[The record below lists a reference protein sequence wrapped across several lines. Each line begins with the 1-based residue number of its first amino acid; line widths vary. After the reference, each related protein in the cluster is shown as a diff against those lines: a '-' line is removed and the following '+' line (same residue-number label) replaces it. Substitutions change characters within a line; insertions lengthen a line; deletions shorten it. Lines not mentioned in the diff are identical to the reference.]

1 MSELQNILN
10 IIKKT
15 PNYTKYTEYNLKK
28 IVYVDDN
35 EIKNTINDLNN
46 QANTECYYNGKT
58 RMCDVIGVVD
68 INNKRIIDFDDIMY
82 TLTNKGIDRQI
93 NDFIH

>member
-1 MSELQNILN
+1 MSELQIILN

-15 PNYTKYTEYNLKK
+15 SLYLEYTEYNLRNP
-28 IVYVDDN
+28 IYVDDT
-35 EIKNTINDLNN
+35 EIKNTINNLNK
-46 QANTECYYNGKT
+46 QPNTECYYNGKT

-82 TLTNKGIDRQI
+82 TLTNKGIDRQT
-93 NDFIH
+93 NDFID